1 MKKFLVVLMV
11 MVLGF
16 GFSAISFSEPLK
28 GGKLEVKAGDE
39 IYVCGCGKGCDCY
52 TVSKKEGKCTCGSAL
67 VKVKVTKVD
76 KGKAFYMQDGKEA
89 STTLTGKYN
98 CACGPQCDCQTI
110 SQKPGKCG
118 CGKEMSKVGDAA
130 KAAAPAKK
138 KKEVAGC

>member
-11 MVLGF
+11 MVMSL

-39 IYVCGCGKGCDCY
+39 IYVCGCGKTCDCL
-52 TVSKKEGKCTCGSAL
+52 TVSKKEGKCACGQNL
-67 VKVKVTKVD
+67 VKVKVDKVE
-76 KGKAFYMQDGKEA
+76 KGKAFYKQDGKEA
-89 STTLTGKYN
+89 STPLAGKYN
-98 CACGPQCDCQTI
+98 CACGAQCDCQTI

-118 CGKEMSKVGDAA
+118 CGKEMSKVGEA

>member
-39 IYVCGCGKGCDCY
+39 IYVCSCGKGCDCY

-67 VKVKVTKVD
+67 TKVKVTKVD
-76 KGKAFYMQDGKEA
+76 KGKAFFMQDGKEA

-118 CGKEMSKVGDAA
+118 CGKEMTKVSAAA
-130 KAAAPAKK
+130 KAEPVKK
-138 KKEVAGC
+138 

>member
-11 MVLGF
+11 MVLGL
-16 GFSAISFSEPLK
+16 GFSALSFSEPLK
-28 GGKLEVKAGDE
+28 GGKLEVKAGDD

-52 TVSKKEGKCTCGSAL
+52 TVSKKEGKCTCGSNL

-98 CACGPQCDCQTI
+98 CACGPTCDCQTI

-118 CGKEMSKVGDAA
+118 CGKDMAKVG
-130 KAAAPAKK
+130 KAEPAKK
-138 KKEVAGC
+138 

>member
-1 MKKFLVVLMV
+1 MQKFLVVLMV
-11 MVLGF
+11 MVLGL
-16 GFSAISFSEPLK
+16 GFSTVSFSEQLK

-52 TVSKKEGKCTCGSAL
+52 TVSKKEGKCACGQNLA
-67 VKVKVTKVD
+67 KVKVEKVE
-76 KGKAFYMQDGKEA
+76 KGKAFYKQDGKEA
-89 STTLTGKYN
+89 SVILTGKYN
-98 CACGPQCDCQTI
+98 CACGAQCDCQTI

-118 CGKEMSKVGDAA
+118 CGKEMSKVGDT

>member
-1 MKKFLVVLMV
+1 MKKFLVQLMV

-52 TVSKKEGKCTCGSAL
+52 TVSKKEGKCTCSQDL
-67 VKVKVTKVD
+67 VKVKVDKVE
-76 KGKAFYMQDGKEA
+76 KGKAFFKQDGKEA
-89 STTLTGKYN
+89 SVPLTGKYM

-118 CGKEMSKVGDAA
+118 CGKEMSKVGAA
-130 KAAAPAKK
+130 VKAEPAKK
-138 KKEVAGC
+138 KKDVAGC